1 MKRLNAAACAVL
13 LFALPVATPAQTPS
27 PDPDAML
34 AQAVAAPG
42 LESLS
47 VPVHFLVHAHAVLDF
62 GIRAD
67 GIVYYRAPD
76 QTVFA
81 ITKVSGILGVFFKG
95 SYKLDFVPQG
105 WPATYRVLSVTKTE
119 SRGAFATVFRV
130 VPRRGGGDL
139 TDVRFTFT
147 STTPE
152 TVAAEWHFRD
162 ASSVRLTLVTRSAGA
177 YSLPDRATIAVDKPH
192 ARLTADATYG
202 DYAVNV
208 AIPASVFAAA
218 K

>member
-1 MKRLNAAACAVL
+1 MRQLDAALCAL
-13 LFALPVATPAQTPS
+13 LLMALPAVTSAQTPLS
-27 PDPDAML
+27 EPDALL

-42 LESLS
+42 LESFT
-47 VPVHFLVHAHAVLDF
+47 VPVRFLVHVHAVFDI

-67 GIVYYRAPD
+67 GIVYYRAPN

-81 ITKVSGILGVFFKG
+81 ITRVSGILGTFFKG

-105 WPATYRVLSVTKTE
+105 WPAAYRVLSVTKTE
-119 SRGAFATVFRV
+119 SSGASATVFQV
-130 VPRRGGGDL
+130 VPRQGSSDL

-147 STTPE
+147 SATPE
-152 TVAAEWHFRD
+152 TVAAEWHYHD
-162 ASSVRLTLVTRSAGA
+162 GSSIHLNLTDHSTGVN
-177 YSLPDRATIAVDKPH
+177 SLPDRATIVVEKPH

-202 DYAVNV
+202 DYAVNA
-208 AIPASVFAAA
+208 AIPASAFAAA